1 MNDIRVEQADNIL
14 TLSFDHVDKKN
25 AITDK
30 MYGILADEISA
41 AENDPLTR
49 VILLRADGDT
59 FTAGND
65 LADFASGSQGKTVD
79 PPNVRR
85 FLGALA
91 AASRPIVAAVQGA
104 AVGVGTTMLLH
115 CDYVVLADTARL
127 TTPFVNLALVPEA
140 ASSHLLP
147 ARIGYLRA
155 FAMFALGEA
164 VPAETALTWGLANRV
179 VNIDELDAA
188 AAEIAARLAAQP
200 LGAVIATK
208 RLMRDPEALSHRMD
222 VEGESFA
229 ARLKSPEAQE
239 AFAAFAARRKPDF
252 SQFR

>member
-1 MNDIRVEQADNIL
+1 MSGIRVEKANGIL
-14 TLSFDHVDKKN
+14 TLSFDRVDKKN
-25 AITDK
+25 AITDA
-30 MYGILADEISA
+30 MYGILADEIAA
-41 AENDPLTR
+41 AENDPGAR
-49 VILLRADGDT
+49 VIVIRAEGDT

-65 LADFASGSQGKTVD
+65 LADFASGGQRKSGG

-85 FLGALA
+85 FLEALA

-115 CDYVVLADTARL
+115 CDHVVLADTARL
-127 TTPFVNLALVPEA
+127 STPFVNLALVPEA

-164 VPAETALTWGLANRV
+164 VPAETALAWGLANSV
-179 VNIDELDAA
+179 VAVDELDAA
-188 AAEIAARLAAQP
+188 ALQVAARFAAQP
-200 LGAVIATK
+200 LGAVAATK
-208 RLMRDPEALSHRMD
+208 RLMRDPAALSRQMD
-222 VEGESFA
+222 VEGELFA

-252 SQFR
+252 AQFR